1 MNLEKFKNKNRL
13 NRSPNVENIKIL
25 PRRDFENGKKK
36 DRGIFLEYSK
46 IQTSVDSETWMN
58 FWILEEQKIFLDCS

>member
-1 MNLEKFKNKNRL
+1 ME
-13 NRSPNVENIKIL
+13 
-25 PRRDFENGKKK
+25 KKK

>member
-1 MNLEKFKNKNRL
+1 VNLEKFKNKNRL

-25 PRRDFENGKKK
+25 PGRDFENGKKK

-46 IQTSVDSETWMN
+46 IQTFVDSETWMN

>member
-1 MNLEKFKNKNRL
+1 ME
-13 NRSPNVENIKIL
+13 
-25 PRRDFENGKKK
+25 KKK

-58 FWILEEQKIFLDCS
+58 FWILGEQKIFLDCS

>member
-1 MNLEKFKNKNRL
+1 VNLEKFKNKNRL
-13 NRSPNVENIKIL
+13 NRSPNVENIKNL
-25 PRRDFENGKKK
+25 PGRDFENGKKE
-36 DRGIFLEYSK
+36 RGIFLEYSK